1 MPTNWDAV
9 NAQCPFYL
17 TETINT
23 ITCEGIIGQTDVH
36 GFHLRAVKAEHKNK
50 FCNRCFKRC
59 KYYIALID
67 EKYPEEKPSTK
78 KRWKIYDVWNVV
90 ESFTL
95 RQFKDANL
103 ANQER

>member
-9 NAQCPFYL
+9 NAKCPFYL

-36 GFHLRAVKAEHKNK
+36 GFHLRAVKAEHKSK

-78 KRWKIYDVWNVV
+78 KR
-90 ESFTL
+90 
-95 RQFKDANL
+95 
-103 ANQER
+103 

>member
-50 FCNRCFKRC
+50 FATAVSSDANITSHWLMKNIPKKNLQRK
-59 KYYIALID
+59 KD
-67 EKYPEEKPSTK
+67 EKSTV
-78 KRWKIYDVWNVV
+78 REMWQRVLLCDNSEMQI
-90 ESFTL
+90 
-95 RQFKDANL
+95 
-103 ANQER
+103 

>member
-17 TETINT
+17 TETIRAGGGGGGGGRA
-23 ITCEGIIGQTDVH
+23 EGH

-78 KRWKIYDVWNVV
+78 KR
-90 ESFTL
+90 
-95 RQFKDANL
+95 
-103 ANQER
+103 

>member
-1 MPTNWDAV
+1 MSAVFILCPIFNQIKRSHKFHERNLEMPTNWDAV

-36 GFHLRAVKAEHKNK
+36 GFHLRTVKAEHKNK

-67 EKYPEEKPSTK
+67 EKYPEEKPSAK
-78 KRWKIYDVWNVV
+78 KR
-90 ESFTL
+90 
-95 RQFKDANL
+95 
-103 ANQER
+103 